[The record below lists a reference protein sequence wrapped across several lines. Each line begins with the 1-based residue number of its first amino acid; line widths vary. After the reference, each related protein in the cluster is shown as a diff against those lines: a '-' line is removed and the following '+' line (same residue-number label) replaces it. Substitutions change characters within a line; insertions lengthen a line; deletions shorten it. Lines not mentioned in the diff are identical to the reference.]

1 MKEKDD
7 DKSLI
12 DNKIAENFSDFEQE
26 KEEKLLNLLVEIIIS
41 TTLKELYE
49 KSD

>member
-1 MKEKDD
+1 MEEKGD

-12 DNKIAENFSDFEQE
+12 DNKITENFIDFEKE
-26 KEEKLLNLLVEIIIS
+26 KEQKILNLLVEIIIS